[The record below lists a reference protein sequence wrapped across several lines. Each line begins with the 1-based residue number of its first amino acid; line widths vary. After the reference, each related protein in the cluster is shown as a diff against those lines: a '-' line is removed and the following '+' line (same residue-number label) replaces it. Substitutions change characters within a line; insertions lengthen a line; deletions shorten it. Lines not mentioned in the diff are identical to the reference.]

1 VHTAATPQTRAK
13 RIVACVEMLAE
24 GRRFHD

>member
-13 RIVACVEMLAE
+13 RVAALAQMLAE
-24 GRRFHD
+24 GRTIH